1 MTEIKQLRWT
11 APEPDGDQE
20 PERVIRSTRLITVQ
34 DIDIHYQ
41 PIVSLRTGKLFAL
54 EALVRCK
61 WPEYRNPTELFAR
74 AVQEKSTGR
83 LGRPIRDVAFNR
95 GSGYRLF
102 VNVHPDELSSRWLV
116 RPDDPL
122 NYHDNEVYLEIT
134 ESAAFEYFDLCR
146 SVLKEICSRS
156 AVNLVVDDLGAGH
169 SNLKRVLDLEPKVVK
184 LDRELITNLHLNRR
198 QQILVKAVVELCKD
212 LGAEVVVEGV
222 ETLEELLAVRD
233 SGADYVQGYLIAKPG
248 YPIPPITWPL

>member
-1 MTEIKQLRWT
+1 MTETKQLRWT
-11 APEPDGDQE
+11 SSENDSEIEDN
-20 PERVIRSTRLITVQ
+20 VIRSTRLITAQ

-41 PIVSLRTGKLFAL
+41 PIVSIRTGKLFAL

-61 WPEYRNPTELFAR
+61 WPEYKNPTHLFDR

-83 LGRPIRDVAFNR
+83 LGRPIRDVAFSR

-102 VNVHPDELSSRWLV
+102 VNVHPEELSSRWLV

-134 ESAAFEYFDLCR
+134 ESAAFEYFDLCK

-169 SNLKRVLDLEPKVVK
+169 SNLKRVLDLEPKIVK
-184 LDRELITNLHLNRR
+184 LDRALITNLHQNRR

-212 LGAEVVVEGV
+212 LGAEVVAEGI
-222 ETLEELLAVRD
+222 ETHDELLAVRD

-248 YPIPPITWPL
+248 YPIPPISWPL